1 MSHDGDISELA
12 ARSIALNLAA
22 KFSKSFLAL
31 LDALS
36 SGSVIV
42 HSSVKRLEDNSE
54 VLGVR

>member
-1 MSHDGDISELA
+1 MMVTFLNLLRVRLRE
-12 ARSIALNLAA
+12 NLAA